1 MKKFNIAKQPQEIL
15 GRKFPANT
23 VYGHIML
30 KYTVKIPTG
39 EVYRVTDKNGH
50 LVLDK
55 DGNPIT
61 RHCTRI
67 ENRTQEVYYAVQDF
81 QPQSF
86 ADGAYFRAWIKT
98 TMDARWHETVLC
110 RNAWMKRLNTF
121 IAQKMRDNGID
132 LTTAWFNTDIKV
144 HSSKTAHKVAQ
155 NAAHRREVQSRFIYY
170 GGEGQILRARHAI
183 NENVQFNADG
193 SSVKS
198 VIAAHKNAFNG
209 RHGEEPA
216 KYDRPYTKTDYEM
229 VGKEPTFV
237 KFIEMPSGILKFYN
251 KCEYNNYVTAQK

>member
-1 MKKFNIAKQPQEIL
+1 MKKFNVAKQPQEIL

-30 KYTVKIPTG
+30 KYTVKVPTG
-39 EVYRVTDKNGH
+39 KTYRVTDKHGH

-55 DGNPIT
+55 DGNPMI
-61 RHCTRI
+61 RYCTRA

-86 ADGAYFRAWIKT
+86 ADGAYFHAWIKT

-110 RNAWMKRLNTF
+110 RNAWMKQLNIF

-132 LTTAWFNTDIKV
+132 LTAAWFNTGIKI

-155 NAAHRREVQSRFIYY
+155 NAAHRREVQNRFIFE

-183 NENVQFNADG
+183 NENVKFNADG

-216 KYDRPYTKTDYEM
+216 KYDRPYTKNDYQM
-229 VGKEPTFV
+229 VGKKPTFV
-237 KFIEMPSGILKFYN
+237 KFIETPAGILRFYN
-251 KCEYNNYVTAQK
+251 EREYNEYMSAQK